1 MKKDLCE
8 LIVIL
13 DESGSMCNVKNDTI
27 GGFNTFLETHQ
38 KLPGEALL
46 TLIKFD
52 SEYDI
57 VHNGVDVRSVEPL
70 NKDTYTPGGM
80 TALLDAV
87 GRAIDEVGK
96 RYDSAK
102 EEEKPGK

>member
-38 KLPGEALL
+38 KLPGEA
-46 TLIKFD
+46 
-52 SEYDI
+52 SYY
-57 VHNGVDVRSVEPL
+57 RQ
-70 NKDTYTPGGM
+70 
-80 TALLDAV
+80 
-87 GRAIDEVGK
+87 GRQ
-96 RYDSAK
+96 
-102 EEEKPGK
+102 